1 MALVTRCPIIYS
13 QKILAEALR
22 ACKNKSVFALE
33 QLERAACKAAD
44 VGVVE
49 SRELYNLG
57 KAYLVRCS
65 YSHSIRLLS
74 SSETMLIYTL
84 IHIPGH
90 HYVVCFALL

>member
-1 MALVTRCPIIYS
+1 MALVMRCPITSS

-33 QLERAACKAAD
+33 QLERAVCKAAD

-65 YSHSIRLLS
+65 YSHAIRLLS
-74 SSETMLIYTL
+74 SSETVPICTL

-90 HYVVCFALL
+90 HYVVYFAVL